1 MPLGGFKFDLSA
13 LSIKFGHL
21 DLHKKKL
28 FTFFCLFK
36 IKLLI
41 LNMIVPSSVCLF
53 IGLL

>member
-21 DLHKKKL
+21 DLHKKT
-28 FTFFCLFK
+28 FNFFCLFK
-36 IKLLI
+36 SKLLI